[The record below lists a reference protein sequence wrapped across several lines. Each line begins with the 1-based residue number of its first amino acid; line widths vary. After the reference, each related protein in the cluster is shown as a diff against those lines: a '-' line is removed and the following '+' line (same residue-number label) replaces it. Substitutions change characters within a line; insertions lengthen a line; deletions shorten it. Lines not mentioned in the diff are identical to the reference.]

1 MKQEIRFCTTSDGVR
16 IAYATSGTG
25 SPIVRPGHWLTHLE
39 YDLESPVWGHLI
51 QGLSEQ
57 HQFVRYDPRGTGLSE
72 RLVKEIGPAQWLKDL
87 DAVVES
93 LRLEQ
98 FALLGVSQGGATAIQ
113 YAVAHPER
121 VSHLI
126 LYGSYARGRLHRGG
140 GDGSSNPETLAAMCT
155 LMLDGWGGT
164 NESYRQLFSTM
175 YVPSGN
181 RENIRFINEL
191 ERVSATPDMAARY
204 WRAIADV
211 DVSALLPQVKVPTIV
226 LHCRGDQAVPYKL
239 GQELA
244 AGIPRAKFVPMEGD
258 NHLFLEHE
266 PARSVFFE
274 EVPAFLG
281 DKRKLV
287 SNAALKR
294 HARGFR
300 AATHTLHHFIEPY
313 YMVVAVV
320 SAVVAT
326 VTFILSRLG

>member
-1 MKQEIRFCTTSDGVR
+1 VKQEIRFCTTADGVR
-16 IAYATSGTG
+16 IAYATSGSG

-39 YDLESPVWGHLI
+39 YDLDSPVWGHLI

-72 RLVKEIGPAQWLKDL
+72 RLVDAVGPEQWLRDL
-87 DAVVES
+87 DAVVEN
-93 LRLEQ
+93 LHLER

-113 YAVAHPER
+113 YAVAHPQH

-140 GDGSSNPETLAAMCT
+140 GEGSSNPETLAAMCT
-155 LMLDGWGGT
+155 LMHDGWGGR

-175 YVPSGN
+175 YVPSGD
-181 RENIRFINEL
+181 RENIHFINEL
-191 ERVSATPDMAARY
+191 ERVSATPEMAARY
-204 WRAIADV
+204 WRAIAGV
-211 DVSALLPQVKVPTIV
+211 DVSALLPQVKVPTVV
-226 LHCRGDQAVPYKL
+226 LHCRGDQAVPYRL

-244 AGIPRAKFVPMEGD
+244 AGIAGAKFVPMEGD

-266 PARSVFFE
+266 PARNVFFE
-274 EVPAFLG
+274 EVPRFLG

-287 SNAALKR
+287 SNSALKH
-294 HARGFR
+294 HAHSFR

-320 SAVVAT
+320 SAIAAV
-326 VTFILSRLG
+326 VTFILSRLA